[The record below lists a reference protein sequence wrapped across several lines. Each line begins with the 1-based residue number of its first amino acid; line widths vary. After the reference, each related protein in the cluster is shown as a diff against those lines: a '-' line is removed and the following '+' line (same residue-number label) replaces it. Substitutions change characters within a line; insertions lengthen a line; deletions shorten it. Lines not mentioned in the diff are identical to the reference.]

1 MRIEKIELIGFK
13 SFSERTTFNLHPGI
27 TCIVGPNGCGK
38 SNIVDAFR
46 WVLGE
51 QSAKSLRGEKMEEV
65 IFNGSATKKPKGMA
79 DVTLVMSGVGDP
91 TQDNGDDSHD
101 LTSVTRRLYRSG
113 ESEYMANRAVCRLK
127 DIKDLFLDTGLEVKS
142 YSILEQDRISAILNS
157 KPQDRRFLIEEVAG
171 VMKYKVRRTEAQ
183 NKLEASRLNL
193 QRINDIVL
201 EVKRQINAL
210 DRQAKKAER
219 YKKLSSEMRAIE
231 LKIAKRDYQILKESL
246 EKILVEYNALK
257 ENEALKRAELSGLE
271 NATEKNHIELLEK
284 EKSLEKLQQEFR
296 DMERAI
302 AETER
307 LIAVSNKDRDNLKEY
322 LIKLHSQKDEVETKG
337 IELSEKQEELSN
349 IETKLSIDID
359 GLKDELRDRNES
371 IDMLESGLEEK
382 ENIIEAK
389 RREIFRIAEELSNL
403 KNEMAR
409 MQTSIEALERKEA
422 ALIKDSG
429 DSKRILNEIDSSIK
443 GVEGS
448 LRNKNS
454 EVLLLKEKKG
464 IYIAELSST
473 REKIEHLR
481 NQLSKTKEDL
491 ASNISRLES
500 LRELIFDAPTR
511 EILSEGSNLHII
523 SSLLD
528 ILNVDPQYEKAIE
541 NALSE
546 KINSFILKSTEDIEI
561 AISTLKAK
569 GVGRMAFIALDKD
582 EGGKMKEESEK
593 DSSFIVHPS
602 TFNEGIIGR
611 AIDFVKV
618 DAGFADIAKNLLKN
632 ILIVKDLRTA
642 FAMRE
647 SGNNS
652 FFVSIEGEIVEPSGA
667 VIGGE
672 GRGVLKRKRES
683 REIEEIIEQKKN
695 SIDRMQKDL
704 NGLQQELSEKESG
717 IRDIESAIVNA
728 EKEMSLSRLTS
739 ENYQEEK
746 ERIDR
751 KLAYLSI
758 ELEEIAKEKES
769 IKNLIREKEALINV
783 SESKKNLTEKY
794 MSDLLEEIS
803 QKKTDYEEQRA
814 HITDLRLSITSHGE
828 KIEAIQKE
836 KDTVSS
842 TVEELSQKNNSLND
856 EIKSVEERI
865 SERGA
870 EISGNEEKIKG
881 MVLNADEMRGNISDQ
896 REALEQENHE
906 LLLCEQG
913 IKTLRHEIDSLS
925 SRVSGL
931 DVERAEHKLRIE
943 NLIETIRQNYGAEID
958 TLTVEPLMPED
969 EERLTELR
977 TKIQELGPVN
987 LGTLEEYEE
996 LCTRYEFLTKQQAD
1010 LNKSIAELEE
1020 AITKIN
1026 SSTKRKLREAFEALK
1041 VRFSEV
1047 FITLFGGGRAELIM
1061 TDENNILETGIDVIA
1076 QPPGKRFQNISLLSG
1091 GEKALTALSLLF
1103 ASFLIKPT
1111 PLCILDEAD
1120 APLDESNTERF
1131 GKMLKELSK
1140 DIQFIVITHNR
1151 VTMEASDYIYGI
1163 TMEEPG
1169 VSKVISMQFVEA

>member
-13 SFSERTTFNLHPGI
+13 SFSEKTAFNLHPGI

-79 DVTLVMSGVGDP
+79 EVTLVVSGIGDP
-91 TQDNGDDSHD
+91 TQDNGNDSQN

-142 YSILEQDRISAILNS
+142 YSILEQDRIAAILSS

-171 VMKYKVRRTEAQ
+171 VMKYKVRRIEAQ

-193 QRINDIVL
+193 QRVNDIVL

-219 YKKLSSEMRAIE
+219 YKRLSSEMRAIE

-246 EKILVEYNALK
+246 EKILAEYDSFK
-257 ENEALKRAELSGLE
+257 ENETLKRAELTKLE
-271 NATEKNHIELLEK
+271 NTAETNRIELLQK
-284 EKSLEKLQQEFR
+284 EKFLEALQQEFR
-296 DMERAI
+296 DMEKAI
-302 AETER
+302 AEIER
-307 LIAVSNKDRDNLKEY
+307 LIAVSNTDRDNLKEY
-322 LIKLHSQKDEVETKG
+322 LVKLYAQKDEFGAKRA
-337 IELSEKQEELSN
+337 ELLQKQEELSS
-349 IETKLSIDID
+349 IETKLSTDID
-359 GLKDELRDRNES
+359 GLKDELKAKNDL
-371 IDMLESGLEEK
+371 IDMLENELGEK
-382 ENIIEAK
+382 ENIVEEK
-389 RREIFRIAEELSNL
+389 RREIFRLSEELSNL
-403 KNEMAR
+403 RNEMGK
-409 MQTSIEALERKEA
+409 MQTSLDALERKES
-422 ALIKDSG
+422 ALIKDSE
-429 DSKRILNEIDSSIK
+429 DSRKILNDIESSIK

-448 LRNKNS
+448 LRNKNN
-454 EVLLLKEKKG
+454 EVLLLNEKKV
-464 IYIAELSST
+464 IYISELSSA

-481 NQLSKTKEDL
+481 NNLSQIKEEL
-491 ASNISRLES
+491 ASNVSRLES
-500 LRELIFDAPTR
+500 LRELVLDAPAR

-523 SSLLD
+523 SSLPD
-528 ILNVDPQYEKAIE
+528 ILNVDPEYEKAVE

-546 KINSFILKSTEDIEI
+546 KINSFILKSLEDIEL
-561 AISTLKAK
+561 AISTLKSK
-569 GVGRMAFIALDKD
+569 GVGRMAFMTLNPKAVDD
-582 EGGKMKEESEK
+582 AAVVPEG
-593 DSSFIVHPS
+593 V
-602 TFNEGIIGR
+602 IGR

-618 DAGFADIAKNLLKN
+618 DAAFEDIARNLLKN
-632 ILIVKDLRTA
+632 ILIVKDLKTA
-642 FAMRE
+642 LELHSTFNIQH
-647 SGNNS
+647 STV
-652 FFVSIEGEIVEPSGA
+652 FVTLDGEIVEPSGA

-672 GRGVLKRKRES
+672 GRGVLRRKREL
-683 REIEEIIEQKKN
+683 REIEEIIGQKKN
-695 SIDRMQKDL
+695 SIERMQEDL
-704 NGLQQELSEKESG
+704 NRLQQELSEKESD
-717 IRDIESAIVNA
+717 IRDIETAIVNA
-728 EKEMSLSRLTS
+728 EKEMSLSKLTS

-746 ERIDR
+746 ERTDR

-758 ELEEIAKEKES
+758 EIEELAKEKES
-769 IKNLIREKEALINV
+769 TGNLIQERETVINAG
-783 SESKKNLTEKY
+783 ESKKNLTEKD

-814 HITDLRLSITSHGE
+814 YVADLRVSITSHRE

-836 KDTVSS
+836 RDTVNAAI
-842 TVEELSQKNNSLND
+842 EELLQKNNSLTD
-856 EIKSVEERI
+856 ETKSVEDRI
-865 SERGA
+865 SQREI
-870 EISGNEEKIKG
+870 EISVNEEKIKG
-881 MVLNADEMRGNISDQ
+881 MILNADDLREKISVR
-896 REALEQENHE
+896 REALEQENQG
-906 LLLCEQG
+906 LISYEQR
-913 IKTLRHEIDSLS
+913 IKALRHEVDSLA
-925 SRVSGL
+925 SRVSEL
-931 DVERAEHKLRIE
+931 DVERAEHRLRIE
-943 NLIETIRQNYGAEID
+943 NLVENIRQNYGAEID
-958 TLTVEPLMPED
+958 TLVVEPLLPED
-969 EERLTELR
+969 EERLAELR

-996 LCTRYEFLTKQQAD
+996 LSTRYEFLTKQQED
-1010 LNKSIAELEE
+1010 LVKSIAELEE

-1026 SSTKRKLREAFEALK
+1026 STTRKKLREAFETLK
-1041 VRFSEV
+1041 IRFSEV
-1047 FITLFGGGRAELIM
+1047 FTTLFGGGRAELIM
-1061 TDENNILETGIDVIA
+1061 TDENNILETGIDIIA
-1076 QPPGKRFQNISLLSG
+1076 QPPGKKFQNISLLSG

-1120 APLDESNTERF
+1120 APLDDSNTERF

-1140 DIQFIVITHNR
+1140 NIQFIVITHNR

-1169 VSKVISMQFVEA
+1169 VSKVISMQLAEA

>member
-79 DVTLVMSGVGDP
+79 DVTLVMSGIGDP

-113 ESEYMANRAVCRLK
+113 ESEYMANRTVCRLK

-271 NATEKNHIELLEK
+271 NATEKNRIELLEK

-296 DMERAI
+296 DMEKAI

-322 LIKLHSQKDEVETKG
+322 LIKLHSQKDEVETKR

-389 RREIFRIAEELSNL
+389 RREIFRIAEELSHL

-422 ALIKDSG
+422 ALIKDSE

-464 IYIAELSST
+464 IYIAEHSST
-473 REKIEHLR
+473 REKIERLR
-481 NQLSKTKEDL
+481 NQLSETKEDL

-569 GVGRMAFIALDKD
+569 GVGRMAFIALD
-582 EGGKMKEESEK
+582 EGGKMQEESEK
-593 DSSFIVHPS
+593 DSS

-647 SGNNS
+647 SGDNS

-695 SIDRMQKDL
+695 SIDRMQKDI

-769 IKNLIREKEALINV
+769 IKNLIREKEALIN
-783 SESKKNLTEKY
+783 SIESKKNLTEKY

-828 KIEAIQKE
+828 KIESIQKE

-881 MVLNADEMRGNISDQ
+881 MVSNADEMRGNISDQ

-925 SRVSGL
+925 SRVSEL

-943 NLIETIRQNYGAEID
+943 NLIENIRQNYGAEID

-996 LCTRYEFLTKQQAD
+996 LSTRYEFLTKQQAD

-1026 SSTKRKLREAFEALK
+1026 SSTKRKLREAFETLK

-1047 FITLFGGGRAELIM
+1047 FTALFGGGRAELIM
-1061 TDENNILETGIDVIA
+1061 TDENNILETGIDIIA
-1076 QPPGKRFQNISLLSG
+1076 QPPGKKFQNISLLSG
-1091 GEKALTALSLLF
+1091 GEKALAALSLLF

-1120 APLDESNTERF
+1120 APLDESNTARF
-1131 GKMLKELSK
+1131 ANMLRELSK

-1151 VTMEASDYIYGI
+1151 ITMEASDYIYGI